1 MGTVRETAVSVRF
14 GGVDLDPD
22 EITRLLGVEPD
33 LALRTGDPT
42 PNGRG
47 TRMTGIW
54 SIRALRLSPG
64 DLDGQ
69 IGTLLAKMSDDLPV
83 WLELSRRYRADLFCG
98 LFLEDGNEG
107 ITLSTETIRAIAD
120 RGLELG
126 LDIYSVGSD

>member
-14 GGVDLDPD
+14 GGDDLDPD
-22 EITRLLGVEPD
+22 EITALLGVQPD
-33 LALRTGDPT
+33 IALRTGDPA

-47 TRMTGIW
+47 LCRTGIW
-54 SIRALRLSPG
+54 LLKAPRSSPG

-69 IGTLLAKMSDDLPV
+69 IASLLAKMSDDLSV
-83 WLELSRRYRADLFCG
+83 WLVLSRRYRADLFCG
-98 LFLEDGNEG
+98 LFLENGNEG

-126 LDIYSVGSD
+126 LDIYSTAD